1 MRIRTKLA
9 LSATLLVITV
19 PLSASSCQSIA
30 ASPAAV
36 NALHFDIAK
45 MGIVPGTAEERPPNT
60 FRLTAGPAKRTLQV
74 TLQSRSN
81 GADGFTVPQ
90 QPEFCTLDLGGRM
103 DIAFVQ
109 LEGDTYVGQVSTPTS
124 FEAGKSVRGSLR
136 CDIGGIPKTDQFTVV
151 IVK

>member
-1 MRIRTKLA
+1 MKFRTKLA
-9 LSATLLVITV
+9 LSATFLVATV
-19 PLSASSCQSIA
+19 PLTASSCQSIA

-36 NALHFDIAK
+36 NALHFDIAT
-45 MGIVPGTAEERPPNT
+45 MGIVPGTAEERPTNT

-109 LEGDTYVGQVSTPTS
+109 LEGDTYVAQVPTVTS
-124 FEAGKSVRGSLR
+124 FDLGKSVKGSLR
-136 CDIGGIPKTDQFTVV
+136 CNVGGFPKADEFDVV